1 MSGGNNNPTTATHT
15 ITVSATIA
23 DPFPPALSDD
33 EGHQAHTGVGDAA
46 MTTSVGAGD
55 TVIWVKGGNI
65 SSLDGIVET
74 AGTDLFSTNPAKQP
88 NGTWK
93 GIVGSLPSGTEESY
107 SISYTV
113 GGLSHTQD
121 PKLQMK

>member
-1 MSGGNNNPTTATHT
+1 MSGGNSTTPTTHT

-23 DPFPPALSDD
+23 DPAPPTLSDD
-33 EGHQAHTGVGDAA
+33 EGHNAHTAAGDAA
-46 MTTSVGAGD
+46 MTTTVGPGD

-65 SSLDGIVET
+65 SSLDDIVET
-74 AGTDLFSTNPAKQP
+74 AGTDLFSTNPAKQA
-88 NGTWK
+88 NGTWQ
-93 GIVGSLPSGTEESY
+93 GIVGALASGTEESY